1 MAGSIL
7 SNILIIGATGN
18 IGKYITS
25 AILSANP
32 PVARQVSIFTSPGTA
47 SNPSKQELLS
57 SWKSQGLTVIEGD
70 LQNAEQV
77 AKAYEGVDTVVSALG
92 RDGLLEQIELL
103 KLAEASESV
112 QWFFPSEYGT
122 DIEYDASSVN
132 EKPHQN
138 KLKVR
143 RFVRENIKRVK
154 CTYVVTGPYIDMFL
168 RFVPGCEGAG
178 GFDPAS
184 KKAAVLGS
192 GNEKVGF
199 TSMRDVGKFVVA
211 ALRHPETAK
220 DKALKVQSF
229 VVSPNAIVNEFEK
242 QTGTPWTV
250 DHTPIEKLNEWEREG
265 WESGSPVA
273 TLFALRRI
281 WAEGKTLYG
290 KTDNES
296 LRVQEEDLE
305 RLSTVVERAVKG
317 EPY

>member
-1 MAGSIL
+1 MAGPIP
-7 SNILIIGATGN
+7 SNILVIGATGN

-32 PVARQVSIFTSPGTA
+32 PIAKQVSIFTSPVTA

-70 LQNAEQV
+70 LHNAEQV

-103 KLAEASESV
+103 KLAEASGSV

-122 DIEYDASSVN
+122 DIEYDASSTN

-143 RFVRENIKRVK
+143 RFIRENIKRVK

-168 RFVPGCEGAG
+168 RSVPGGERAG

-184 KKAAVLGS
+184 NKAVVVGS

-199 TSMRDVGKFVVA
+199 TSMRDVGKFVIA

-229 VVSPNAIVNEFEK
+229 VVSPNAIVNEFER

-250 DHTPIEKLNEWEREG
+250 DHTPIEKLGEWEREA

-273 TLFALRRI
+273 TLFTLRRI
-281 WAEGKTLYG
+281 WAEGKTLYE

-296 LRVQEEDLE
+296 LGVQEEDLE
-305 RLSTVVERAVKG
+305 RLSTVVKRAIKG